1 MVVGDEMKEKFLNST
16 MNFLKKYKNYSKDDI
31 EKLEYGLEGIYLT
44 LTKLV
49 VIFLLAFLLNIVPEL
64 IVVLIF
70 FNIIRFTGFGFHAQK
85 SYQCLIF
92 SIFCF
97 LFVPLFFLNFQLP
110 EFIYILICFLCV
122 FSYLLFAPADT
133 VKRPLLN
140 SKKRK
145 IRKIIT
151 VSIGIVYSTI
161 GIIYF
166 NTWISNLLISV
177 LLIQSIIVNPLT
189 YKFFKQPYNNYK
201 TYKFD

>member
-1 MVVGDEMKEKFLNST
+1 MKEKFLNST
-16 MNFLKKYKNYSKDDI
+16 MSFLKKYKNYSKDDI

-92 SIFCF
+92 SIIWF
-97 LFVPLFFLNFQLP
+97 LFVPLFFLKFQLP
-110 EFIYILICFLCV
+110 KFIYILICLLCV

-151 VSIGIVYSTI
+151 VSIGVVYSTI

-166 NTWISNLLISV
+166 NTWTSKLLISV

-189 YKFFKQPYNNYK
+189 YKIFKQPYNNYK